1 MTPQL
6 DDEDAVSSERIACVW
21 SVRNVHV
28 IVLNTEAVLSS
39 ARVPDLVLSYVFT
52 HNVEENLSS
61 IRPPLTSGVDIR

>member
-21 SVRNVHV
+21 SVRNVHI
-28 IVLNTEAVLSS
+28 IVLSTEEALSS

-52 HNVEENLSS
+52 HNIEGQLS
-61 IRPPLTSGVDIR
+61 

>member
-21 SVRNVHV
+21 SVRNVHI
-28 IVLNTEAVLSS
+28 IVLSTEEALSS

-52 HNVEENLSS
+52 HNIEGHLS
-61 IRPPLTSGVDIR
+61 